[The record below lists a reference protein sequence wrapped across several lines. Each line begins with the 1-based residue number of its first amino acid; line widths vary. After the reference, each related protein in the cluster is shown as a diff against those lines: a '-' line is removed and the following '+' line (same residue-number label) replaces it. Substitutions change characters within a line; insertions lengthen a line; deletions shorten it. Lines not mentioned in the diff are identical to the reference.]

1 MAEYGRAP
9 SLSEEPGYQRDRDGP
24 VAGLVEALSLGLRVK
39 GVMSTIVQLLVSGI
53 MLGGIYALMSIGLTL
68 IFGVLKIV
76 NFAHGEFLMLA
87 MYVAWAIVSATGIT
101 TYTAMAVVTPL
112 LFGFGL
118 LVYLLIVRPG
128 IAKPHLVVVF
138 ATMGLS
144 IAMQNLA
151 LVAMTA
157 DLRDVPPL
165 FGGTP
170 IKFGPLYFR
179 VELLVGFLISIAITL
194 ALMIFVKRT
203 YVGKAIRATVQD
215 RDAAMLMGI
224 NVPRLFLLTF
234 AGGSA
239 LVGIAGCIML
249 PLYST
254 FPTVGLNFVLIAY
267 VVVVLGGMGSMEGA
281 FLGGICVGIVQSL
294 SGYYVA
300 PAYGQ
305 MFYFLVFLLVMI
317 FRPNGLLGQRG
328 AAMVGINE

>member
-1 MAEYGRAP
+1 M
-9 SLSEEPGYQRDRDGP
+9 D
-24 VAGLVEALSLGLRVK
+24 
-39 GVMSTIVQLLVSGI
+39 TILQLLVSGV

-87 MYVAWAIVSATGIT
+87 MYAAWAIVSLAGVNAYVAAI
-101 TYTAMAVVTPL
+101 VVMPV
-112 LFGFGL
+112 LFGFGAL
-118 LVYLLIVRPG
+118 AYLLTVRP
-128 IAKPHLVVVF
+128 AVDKPHLIVVF

-144 IAMQNLA
+144 IVMQNLA
-151 LVAMTA
+151 LVMMTA

-170 IKFGPLYFR
+170 IRIGPLYLR
-179 VELLVGFLISIAITL
+179 VELVLGFLISAAITL
-194 ALMIFVKRT
+194 ALMAFIKRS

-239 LVGIAGCIML
+239 LVGLAGCIMM

-281 FLGGICVGIVQSL
+281 FLGGICIGLVQSL
-294 SGYYVA
+294 SSYYVA

-317 FRPNGLLGQRG
+317 FRPDGLFGQRG

>member
-1 MAEYGRAP
+1 M
-9 SLSEEPGYQRDRDGP
+9 D
-24 VAGLVEALSLGLRVK
+24 
-39 GVMSTIVQLLVSGI
+39 TILQLLVSGV
-53 MLGGIYALMSIGLTL
+53 MLGGIYALMSTGLTL

-87 MYVAWAIVSATGIT
+87 MYAAWAIVSLAGVNAYVAAI
-101 TYTAMAVVTPL
+101 VVMPV
-112 LFGFGL
+112 LFGFGAL
-118 LVYLLIVRPG
+118 AYLLTVRP
-128 IAKPHLVVVF
+128 AVDKPHLIVVF

-144 IAMQNLA
+144 IVMQNLA
-151 LVAMTA
+151 LVLMTA

-170 IKFGPLYFR
+170 IRIGPLYLR
-179 VELLVGFLISIAITL
+179 VELVLGFLISAAITL
-194 ALMIFVKRT
+194 ALMAFIKRS

-239 LVGIAGCIML
+239 LVGLAGCIMM

-281 FLGGICVGIVQSL
+281 FLGGICIGLVQSL
-294 SGYYVA
+294 SSYYVA

-317 FRPNGLLGQRG
+317 FRPDGLFGQRG

>member
-1 MAEYGRAP
+1 M
-9 SLSEEPGYQRDRDGP
+9 D
-24 VAGLVEALSLGLRVK
+24 
-39 GVMSTIVQLLVSGI
+39 TILQLLVSGV

-87 MYVAWAIVSATGIT
+87 MYAAWAIVSLAGVNAYVAAI
-101 TYTAMAVVTPL
+101 VVMPV
-112 LFGFGL
+112 LFGFGAL
-118 LVYLLIVRPG
+118 AYLLTVRP
-128 IAKPHLVVVF
+128 AVDKPHLIVVF

-144 IAMQNLA
+144 IVMQNLA
-151 LVAMTA
+151 LVMMTA

-170 IKFGPLYFR
+170 IRIGPLYLR
-179 VELLVGFLISIAITL
+179 VELVLGFVISAAITL
-194 ALMIFVKRT
+194 ALMAFIKRS

-239 LVGIAGCIML
+239 LVGLAGCIMM

-281 FLGGICVGIVQSL
+281 FLGGICIGLVQSL
-294 SGYYVA
+294 SSYYVA

-317 FRPNGLLGQRG
+317 FRPDGLFGQRG

>member
-1 MAEYGRAP
+1 
-9 SLSEEPGYQRDRDGP
+9 
-24 VAGLVEALSLGLRVK
+24 
-39 GVMSTIVQLLVSGI
+39 MSTIVQLLVSGI

-128 IAKPHLVVVF
+128 IAKPHLVGVF

-144 IAMQNLA
+144 LAMQNLA

-203 YVGKAIRATVQD
+203 YIGKAIRATVQD

-328 AAMVGINE
+328 AAMIGINE

>member
-1 MAEYGRAP
+1 
-9 SLSEEPGYQRDRDGP
+9 
-24 VAGLVEALSLGLRVK
+24 V
-39 GVMSTIVQLLVSGI
+39 
-53 MLGGIYALMSIGLTL
+53 
-68 IFGVLKIV
+68 
-76 NFAHGEFLMLA
+76 
-87 MYVAWAIVSATGIT
+87 
-101 TYTAMAVVTPL
+101 
-112 LFGFGL
+112 LFGFGA
-118 LVYLLIVRPG
+118 LVYWLVVKPG
-128 IAKPHLVVVF
+128 IDKPHLIVVF

-144 IAMQNLA
+144 ILMQNLA
-151 LVAMTA
+151 LVLMTA
-157 DLRDVPPL
+157 DLRDVQPL

-170 IKFGPLYFR
+170 LRFGPIYLR
-179 VELLVGFLISIAITL
+179 VELVLGFAVSVAITL
-194 ALMIFVKRT
+194 AVMAFMKLTVA
-203 YVGKAIRATVQD
+203 GKAIRATVQD

-234 AGGSA
+234 AAGSA
-239 LVGIAGCIML
+239 LVGLAGCIML

-281 FLGGICVGIVQSL
+281 LIGGICVGLVQSF

-317 FRPNGLLGQRG
+317 FRPNGLFGQRG

>member
-1 MAEYGRAP
+1 M
-9 SLSEEPGYQRDRDGP
+9 D
-24 VAGLVEALSLGLRVK
+24 
-39 GVMSTIVQLLVSGI
+39 TILQLLVSGV

-87 MYVAWAIVSATGIT
+87 MYAAWAIVSLAGVNAYVAAI
-101 TYTAMAVVTPL
+101 VVMPV
-112 LFGFGL
+112 LFGFGAL
-118 LVYLLIVRPG
+118 AYLLTVRP
-128 IAKPHLVVVF
+128 AVDKPHLIVVF

-144 IAMQNLA
+144 IVMQNLA
-151 LVAMTA
+151 LVMMTA

-170 IKFGPLYFR
+170 LRIGPLYLR
-179 VELLVGFLISIAITL
+179 VELVLGFLISAAITL
-194 ALMIFVKRT
+194 VLMAFIKRS

-224 NVPRLFLLTF
+224 NVPCLFLLTF

-239 LVGIAGCIML
+239 LVGLAGCIMM

-281 FLGGICVGIVQSL
+281 FLGGICIGLVQSL
-294 SGYYVA
+294 SSYYVA

-317 FRPNGLLGQRG
+317 FRPDGLFGQRG

>member
-1 MAEYGRAP
+1 
-9 SLSEEPGYQRDRDGP
+9 
-24 VAGLVEALSLGLRVK
+24 
-39 GVMSTIVQLLVSGI
+39 MSAIVQLLVSGI

-101 TYTAMAVVTPL
+101 TYAAMAIVTPL

-128 IAKPHLVVVF
+128 IAKPHLVLVF

-179 VELLVGFLISIAITL
+179 VELMVGFLISIAVTL

-203 YVGKAIRATVQD
+203 YIGKAIRATVQD

-224 NVPRLFLLTF
+224 NVSRLFLLTF

-281 FLGGICVGIVQSL
+281 FLGGICIGIVQSL

>member
-1 MAEYGRAP
+1 
-9 SLSEEPGYQRDRDGP
+9 
-24 VAGLVEALSLGLRVK
+24 
-39 GVMSTIVQLLVSGI
+39 MSTIVQLLVSGI
-53 MLGGIYALMSIGLTL
+53 MLGGIYALMSIGLTV

-87 MYVAWAIVSATGIT
+87 MYVAWAIVSAAGIT
-101 TYTAMAVVTPL
+101 TYAAMAIVTPL

-170 IKFGPLYFR
+170 IKVGTLYFR

-203 YVGKAIRATVQD
+203 YIGKAIRATVQD

-281 FLGGICVGIVQSL
+281 FLGGICIGIVQSL

>member
-1 MAEYGRAP
+1 
-9 SLSEEPGYQRDRDGP
+9 
-24 VAGLVEALSLGLRVK
+24 
-39 GVMSTIVQLLVSGI
+39 MSTVVQLLVSGI
-53 MLGGIYALMSIGLTL
+53 MLGGIYAVMSIGLTL

-87 MYVAWAIVSATGIT
+87 MYLAWAIVSATGIT
-101 TYTAMAVVTPL
+101 TYAAIAVVIPL

-170 IKFGPLYFR
+170 IKFGTLYFR
-179 VELLVGFLISIAITL
+179 VELLLGFLISIAITL
-194 ALMIFVKRT
+194 ALMIFVKHT
-203 YVGKAIRATVQD
+203 YIGKAIRATVQD

-305 MFYFLVFLLVMI
+305 MFYFLVFLFVMI

>member
-1 MAEYGRAP
+1 
-9 SLSEEPGYQRDRDGP
+9 
-24 VAGLVEALSLGLRVK
+24 
-39 GVMSTIVQLLVSGI
+39 MSTVVQLLVSGI
-53 MLGGIYALMSIGLTL
+53 MLGGMYAVMSIGLTL

-87 MYVAWAIVSATGIT
+87 MYLAWAIVSATGIT
-101 TYTAMAVVTPL
+101 TYAAVAIVTPL

-118 LVYLLIVRPG
+118 LVYLLIVRSG
-128 IAKPHLVVVF
+128 IEKPHLVVVF

-170 IKFGPLYFR
+170 IKFGTLYFR
-179 VELLVGFLISIAITL
+179 VELLLGFLISIAITL
-194 ALMIFVKRT
+194 ALMIFVKHT
-203 YVGKAIRATVQD
+203 YIGKAIRATVQD

-305 MFYFLVFLLVMI
+305 MFYFLVFLFVMI